1 MEWWENEREP
11 KVVKAKW
18 AENTSQKPLSD
29 IFFSFLKSH
38 QILRCSNEMRLF
50 ISGSATGTT
59 SGSWTRLHRALEF
72 AEAVQFAI
80 EWPSPLGDN
89 KRTGSATLT
98 VAQRIGCQTP
108 SMAVFPPLK
117 RTLLDCRTSDLTKR
131 TIFNP
136 KVACCGQPID
146 QWGSA
151 TWRPSDCR
159 NHKGSSISRV
169 FPQFKFWIS
178 SWYYVQFGGR
188 FCGLCYQFQVEVI
201 GFDLFRIFAVFQLFF
216 PLFFFFFFLF
226 LFNWNQKRYSVVAM
240 MMVWLSFFID
250 IRWPIRCW
258 FNATTRKIATLPP
271 SRLSFGQLFI
281 IPNAIVNEL
290 VIR

>member
-80 EWPSPLGDN
+80 ELPSPLGDN
-89 KRTGSATLT
+89 KRSGSATLT

-216 PLFFFFFFLF
+216 PSSSSSSFFSFSIEIRKGILWWPWWWFDFLF
-226 LFNWNQKRYSVVAM
+226 SLISDDQFGADSMPQPERLQRCRHLVYHSASYS
-240 MMVWLSFFID
+240 
-250 IRWPIRCW
+250 
-258 FNATTRKIATLPP
+258 
-271 SRLSFGQLFI
+271 
-281 IPNAIVNEL
+281 
-290 VIR
+290 

>member
-151 TWRPSDCR
+151 TWRPADCR
-159 NHKGSSISRV
+159 NDKGSSISRV

-216 PLFFFFFFLF
+216 SPLLLLLLSFPFQLKSEKVFCGGHDDGLTFFFHWYPMT
-226 LFNWNQKRYSVVAM
+226 NSVLIQCRNPKDCNVAAI
-240 MMVWLSFFID
+240 S
-250 IRWPIRCW
+250 
-258 FNATTRKIATLPP
+258 
-271 SRLSFGQLFI
+271 FI
-281 IPNAIVNEL
+281 IRP
-290 VIR
+290 VIHNS